1 MPTASRLFFMVQM
14 MNEQHDIHGKGAFK
28 LKLAIVASYMILVPW
43 FVIWLIG
50 THNFE
55 PHIIALI
62 SGIAIVGA
70 AFLMAWAAEAGQF
83 VFSQAFA
90 LAILALLQ
98 VAPEYSFEAVLAWQ
112 RRIHLAAATMTGA
125 NRLLMGLGW
134 PLIVFIAYISS
145 KIRGDSDPVTE
156 VELDV
161 SQSVEIGF
169 LVWCTIYSFV
179 IVAKGTLDVIDVAVL
194 VSTYVFYLIFCIKMP
209 AEEVSEME
217 EIHGPAKLLL
227 GLKGYLKAVGIFI
240 FFLAGGLV
248 IITAAE
254 PFINS
259 IIAVAIMAGI
269 SAFFFAQWVAPL
281 LSEFPESTS
290 AFYYATSKKLA
301 PMGIGNLVSS
311 KVNQWSLLIG
321 TVPLVY
327 SLSVGHLAFI
337 PLTPLQRE
345 EILLTGAQ
353 SLFGVVALMKLRF
366 TIKDALLLFGLWL
379 IQFVYPPIR
388 IEITVAYIVLAL
400 IEFIYYRHENVK
412 LFKEFARAWRLAFGK
427 KK

>member
-1 MPTASRLFFMVQM
+1 M
-14 MNEQHDIHGKGAFK
+14 MNTPHEGAPLK
-28 LKLAIVASYMILVPW
+28 LRLAIVASYLILVPW
-43 FVIWLIG
+43 FVIWAIG
-50 THNFE
+50 TYHFS
-55 PHIIALI
+55 PHIIALL

-98 VAPEYSFEAVLAWQ
+98 VAPEYAFEAVLAWE

-134 PLIVFIAYISS
+134 PLIVFIAYIAS
-145 KIRGDSDPVTE
+145 KIRGDSDPMTE
-156 VELDV
+156 VRLDV

-169 LVWCTIYSFV
+169 LVWCTLYSFV
-179 IVAKGTLDVIDVAVL
+179 IVIKGTLDVIDVGVL
-194 VSTYVFYLIFCIKMP
+194 VTTYVLYLVFCIKMP
-209 AEEVSEME
+209 AEEAEEAE

-227 GLKGYLKAVGIFI
+227 GLKGALRVLGIFL

-254 PFINS
+254 PFIDS
-259 IIAVAIMAGI
+259 IIAVAIYAGI
-269 SAFFFAQWVAPL
+269 SAFFFAQWIAPL

-290 AFYYATSKKLA
+290 AFYYATNRKLA

-366 TIKDALLLFGLWL
+366 TMKDAILLFSLWF
-379 IQFVYPPIR
+379 IQFIYPPIR
-388 IEITVAYIVLAL
+388 IEVTIAYLVLAL
-400 IEFIYYRHENVK
+400 IEFIYYRHENIR
-412 LFKEFARAWRLAFGK
+412 LFQEFARAWRLAFKGEK
-427 KK
+427 R